1 MANSVD
7 AVVIGSGPN
16 GLAAAIRL
24 AEHGRS
30 VLVLEARGKLGGA
43 VATDELT
50 LPGFRHDTFASV
62 FPAAIASPV
71 WARMPLDSFGLSWVQ
86 PAAAMAHPL
95 PDGSAVVLYQDVG
108 RTAATLERQAP
119 GDGERWRAFVSPYL
133 ARWGAMRATMLSGFP
148 PIRGGLALLT
158 AFGLGGALDFA
169 RLLLMPASALAGEL
183 FQSQGSMGWLYGSAL
198 HSDVP
203 PEASGSAIGA
213 AYLNLLG
220 HAVGWPSPRGGAG
233 QLAEALAGYF
243 HSLGGQTRTSARVAR
258 VTQHAG
264 RISGVAL
271 EDGDEIPTRLVIADV
286 TPHGLLRLA
295 GDALPPAYREQLAR
309 FRYGPQ
315 TVKVDWALDG
325 PIPWTAEDA
334 RAAGTVHVGGFSGE
348 IAAAQRQQEG
358 GELPTSPLLL
368 LGQQTVADPTRA
380 PAGKHTAWA
389 YTHTPRGYR
398 WRPDELEQFV
408 ACIEQQVERFAPGF
422 AGRILARHVIAP
434 AGFEQRNANLV
445 GGDVGGGSYALDQLI
460 FRPVP
465 SLVPYRTPLRGLYIG
480 SASTFPGGAAHG
492 VAGDAAARF
501 ALAELRIR
509 RF

>member
-1 MANSVD
+1 MATRVD

-24 AEHGRS
+24 AERGRS
-30 VLVLEARGKLGGA
+30 VLVLEARPKLGGA

-71 WARMPLDSFGLSWVQ
+71 WARMPLESFGLRWIQ

-95 PDGSAVVLYQDVG
+95 PDGSAVLLYQDVG
-108 RTAATLERQAP
+108 RTAASLERQAA

-158 AFGLGGALDFA
+158 GFGIGGALEFA
-169 RLLLMPASALAGEL
+169 RLLLMPASSLAGEL
-183 FQSQGSMGWLYGSAL
+183 FHSQGATGWLYGSAL
-198 HSDVP
+198 HSDVAP
-203 PEASGSAIGA
+203 DASGSAIGA

-220 HAVGWPSPRGGAG
+220 HAVGWPSPQGGAG
-233 QLAEALAGYF
+233 RLAEALVGYL
-243 HSLGGQTRTSARVAR
+243 HALGGQTRTGARVER
-258 VTQHAG
+258 VLHRAG
-264 RISGVAL
+264 RTTGVAL
-271 EDGDEIPTRLVIADV
+271 DDEEITTPLVIADV

-295 GDALPPAYREQLAR
+295 GDALPPAYREQMAR

-315 TVKVDWALDG
+315 TVKLDWALDA
-325 PIPWTAEDA
+325 PVPWAAEEA
-334 RAAGTVHVGGFSGE
+334 RAAGTVHVGGPAGE
-348 IAAAQRQQEG
+348 IAAALRQQDA
-358 GELPTSPLLL
+358 GELPTNPFLLF
-368 LGQQTVADPTRA
+368 GQQSVADHTRA
-380 PAGKHTAWA
+380 PDGKHTAWA

-398 WRPDELEQFV
+398 WRPDELDEFV
-408 ACIEQQVERFAPGF
+408 ARIEQQVERFAPGF
-422 AGRILARHVIAP
+422 GGRILARHAIGP
-434 AGFEQRNANLV
+434 AGFQERNANLV

-465 SLVPYRTPLRGLYIG
+465 SLMPYRTPLRGLYIA

-492 VAGDAAARF
+492 VAGDAAARV
-501 ALAELRIR
+501 ALLESRIR
-509 RF
+509 RW

>member
-1 MANSVD
+1 M
-7 AVVIGSGPN
+7 
-16 GLAAAIRL
+16 
-24 AEHGRS
+24 
-30 VLVLEARGKLGGA
+30 
-43 VATDELT
+43 
-50 LPGFRHDTFASV
+50 
-62 FPAAIASPV
+62 
-71 WARMPLDSFGLSWVQ
+71 
-86 PAAAMAHPL
+86 
-95 PDGSAVVLYQDVG
+95 
-108 RTAATLERQAP
+108 
-119 GDGERWRAFVSPYL
+119 
-133 ARWGAMRATMLSGFP
+133 
-148 PIRGGLALLT
+148 
-158 AFGLGGALDFA
+158 
-169 RLLLMPASALAGEL
+169 
-183 FQSQGSMGWLYGSAL
+183 
-198 HSDVP
+198 
-203 PEASGSAIGA
+203 
-213 AYLNLLG
+213 
-220 HAVGWPSPRGGAG
+220 
-233 QLAEALAGYF
+233 
-243 HSLGGQTRTSARVAR
+243 
-258 VTQHAG
+258 
-264 RISGVAL
+264 AL

-348 IAAAQRQQEG
+348 IAAAQRRQEG

-501 ALAELRIR
+501 ALAELRIPAILGPQP
-509 RF
+509 